1 MCSKNCV
8 EVGKI
13 ATKGVSQ
20 LDSTKLDFRPAS
32 LSLHHQFLVLL
43 VLRIG
48 ITIAFIVVIVVRIVI
63 IIVIIVV
70 TDCQSS
76 WPGPGQHHD
85 PKSHPSSVTSL
96 AATSTLPLQS
106 ALLLHVISSVK
117 MT

>member
-48 ITIAFIVVIVVRIVI
+48 IIIAFIVVIVRIVI

-76 WPGPGQHHD
+76 WPG
-85 PKSHPSSVTSL
+85 
-96 AATSTLPLQS
+96 AA
-106 ALLLHVISSVK
+106 
-117 MT
+117 